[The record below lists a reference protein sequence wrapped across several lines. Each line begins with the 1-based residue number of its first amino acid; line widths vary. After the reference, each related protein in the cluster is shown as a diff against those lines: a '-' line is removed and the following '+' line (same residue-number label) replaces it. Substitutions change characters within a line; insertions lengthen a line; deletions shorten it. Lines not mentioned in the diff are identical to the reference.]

1 MFIKSLIN
9 LIRSELK
16 DRGKKNGVIFFICN
30 TLFSLSFLAL
40 IESLNSFK
48 GISIE
53 NIIITL
59 ILGIISIIT
68 GNNISLVLSTL
79 KELNQAERNRGALE
93 INSNLEFDS
102 LQKIESAAREASED
116 YPIQKRLTDKAV
128 EGIDKMSLEELKQL
142 TVLLNQEIYF
152 ENVIAHYLSIHPEE
166 TIDSVIKKSLT
177 YEIK

>member
-30 TLFSLSFLAL
+30 TLLSVSLLAL
-40 IESLNSFK
+40 IQSLNSFK

-59 ILGIISIIT
+59 ILGVVSIIT
-68 GNNISLVLSTL
+68 GNNISLVFSTL
-79 KELNQAERNRGALE
+79 NGLNQAERNRGTLE

-102 LQKIESAAREASED
+102 LQKIESAARETSED
-116 YPIQKRLTDKAV
+116 YPIQKKLTDKAV
-128 EGIDKMSLEELKQL
+128 EGIDKMPLEELKQL
-142 TVLLNQEIYF
+142 TILLNQELYL

-166 TIDSVIKKSLT
+166 TVDSVVKKSLT